1 LGLTVKVDK
10 SNFGNRK
17 YKGRLV
23 EGQWVIGVYKGRLV
37 EGQWV
42 IGGICRET
50 GDIFGSLS

>member
-10 SNFGNRK
+10 SKFGKRK
-17 YKGRLV
+17 
-23 EGQWVIGVYKGRLV
+23 YKGRLV